1 MQNRR
6 NFLKQ
11 AGMMLAGGLVA
22 PQLLSSCSGKSAST
36 TEAAA
41 TEAVKKNMAK
51 DTVLLNVE
59 CGYNA
64 QSSRMESK
72 AYYTIVSDIST
83 DEEYL
88 DEELKEKE
96 NGK

>member
-41 TEAVKKNMAK
+41 TEAVKKNIGLQLYSLR
-51 DTVLLNVE
+51 D
-59 CGYNA
+59 
-64 QSSRMESK
+64 
-72 AYYTIVSDIST
+72 DIN
-83 DEEYL
+83 DL
-88 DEELKEKE
+88 
-96 NGK
+96 GI